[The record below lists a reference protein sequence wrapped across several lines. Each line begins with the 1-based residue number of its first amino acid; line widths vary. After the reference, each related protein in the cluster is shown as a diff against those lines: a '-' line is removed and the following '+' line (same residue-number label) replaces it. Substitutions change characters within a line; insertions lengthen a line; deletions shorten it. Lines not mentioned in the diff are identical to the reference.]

1 MRILFTFIILFGFNS
16 LAAGQSEQD
25 SCVRPTMTPS
35 QLLAYRQFIWDSVPA
50 AVGWVNDYGLLFKKE
65 QKDSLE
71 RLIARFEKKT
81 SVEIMVVTIDSFMVD
96 RKNINEFSYRLMK
109 LWGIGK
115 ISKSN
120 GMVICISK
128 DEKKIYISADYGID
142 KFMSEYDRQKII
154 NKYFIPFYNKDNYF
168 EGTFAGLNAIQDRI
182 IKKWKKY
189 NKEN

>member
-1 MRILFTFIILFGFNS
+1 MRIFFTFIILFGFNS
-16 LAAGQSEQD
+16 LVAGQTEGD

-35 QLLAYRQFIWDSVPA
+35 QLQAYRQFIWDSVPA
-50 AVGWVNDYGLLFKKE
+50 AVGWVNDFGLLFKKE
-65 QKDSLE
+65 QEDSLE
-71 RLIARFEKKT
+71 RLIARFEKET

-96 RKNINEFSYRLMK
+96 RKNFNEFSYRLMK

-142 KFMSEYDRQKII
+142 KFITEYDRQKII
-154 NKYFIPFYNKDNYF
+154 NKYFIPFYNKNNYF
-168 EGTFAGLNAIQDRI
+168 EGTFAGLNAIQEKI
-182 IKKWKKY
+182 NKKWKKF
-189 NKEN
+189 NKE